1 MKAWYQQTK
10 EEVLK
15 TLHTQENGLSSEKAA
30 QLLQEKGENAL
41 KEARPKS
48 TLRVFAEQFL
58 DLLVIILIIA
68 AVISLISKNAES
80 TIVILTVIVLN
91 AILGTVQHKK
101 AEKSLESLKSLSAP
115 SAKVLRDGQKIELPS
130 IQIVPGDILIL
141 EAGDLIVADG
151 RLLENYS
158 FRSMKVH

>member
-1 MKAWYQQTK
+1 M
-10 EEVLK
+10 
-15 TLHTQENGLSSEKAA
+15 
-30 QLLQEKGENAL
+30 
-41 KEARPKS
+41 
-48 TLRVFAEQFL
+48 

-158 FRSMKVH
+158 PSGQ